1 MKHPSI
7 DSAASPSDEAVLEIE
22 SMAPRTSISEP
33 EHPPTKGRRAP
44 GAAKIS

>member
-1 MKHPSI
+1 MLPGFGC
-7 DSAASPSDEAVLEIE
+7 AASPSDEAVLEIE

-33 EHPPTKGRRAP
+33 ENPPTKGRRAP